1 MGASRKTARFS
12 FRRMAACGVVLALLF
27 LLVVSATAVAM
38 AVRDMKHEADLSLA
52 AAQPRIESRITGTF
66 NLLESLA
73 EQPTL
78 YDPSVP
84 IMDKVN
90 MIDQVNEHFGYYLI
104 CYVDMNIDVWD
115 ATGPASLASRDYMQQ
130 IYSTGERTVT
140 DSFAAGADGST
151 LNYTVVVPLRD
162 EQGAMTG
169 TLFAAV
175 YFDEIVDMLNDGLA
189 NSYVDSVLIGSK
201 GQVMSA
207 TSGYVYDDF
216 FLDPIR
222 QNIAFDMSADVIEAE
237 LLSMNPVSFWTVDG
251 LDVRYYAAA
260 PIADTKW
267 DAVCVV
273 GFWDSYAKIMAN
285 LLPMI
290 VVGLVILAGG
300 FLLMYR
306 NFLHQ
311 MNSARMLE
319 KSVEEL
325 QKKVYS
331 DERPAGA
338 EIEDILELTSS
349 GLSDGLTGTVTR
361 SVFSSRLEN
370 VLENADDEE
379 IYALCFVDL
388 DDFKAIND
396 THGHATGDIALKSIG
411 YLLREYERRYEGL
424 VGRYGGDEF
433 VLLMT
438 DFDDE
443 NELRD
448 VLEDLTAGLQ
458 VDVQSGDS
466 VFSVGCS
473 VGVSVWDHRV
483 GADEPMEQ
491 ADQALYGVKQR
502 GKHGYGVYQDGGKK

>member
-1 MGASRKTARFS
+1 
-12 FRRMAACGVVLALLF
+12 
-27 LLVVSATAVAM
+27 
-38 AVRDMKHEADLSLA
+38 
-52 AAQPRIESRITGTF
+52 
-66 NLLESLA
+66 
-73 EQPTL
+73 
-78 YDPSVP
+78 
-84 IMDKVN
+84 
-90 MIDQVNEHFGYYLI
+90 
-104 CYVDMNIDVWD
+104 
-115 ATGPASLASRDYMQQ
+115 
-130 IYSTGERTVT
+130 
-140 DSFAAGADGST
+140 
-151 LNYTVVVPLRD
+151 
-162 EQGAMTG
+162 
-169 TLFAAV
+169 
-175 YFDEIVDMLNDGLA
+175 
-189 NSYVDSVLIGSK
+189 
-201 GQVMSA
+201 
-207 TSGYVYDDF
+207 
-216 FLDPIR
+216 
-222 QNIAFDMSADVIEAE
+222 
-237 LLSMNPVSFWTVDG
+237 
-251 LDVRYYAAA
+251 
-260 PIADTKW
+260 
-267 DAVCVV
+267 
-273 GFWDSYAKIMAN
+273 
-285 LLPMI
+285 
-290 VVGLVILAGG
+290 
-300 FLLMYR
+300 
-306 NFLHQ
+306 